1 MMKNLTIKS
10 RLFFAIVAI
19 LVCSYAL
26 LFLTTY
32 ISIQQFTDDE
42 ISKDLQTALKFAKT
56 EYDQRPEIVL
66 EALKMPVSSVPVQ
79 GWIERRDMDKLR
91 DAVKRWSRSLDFL
104 EMVTLVDGHQKVLV
118 RNSSH
123 KETRSFVQGF
133 LLESLFKRRQP
144 FVTTELVNRDDYCL
158 EIQPEACQALPE
170 NKDVMVQLIFV
181 PVIGSDGSV
190 IGAVV
195 AGDAINK
202 DPHLAYQQQKVFGKT
217 VEMLITQMGERI
229 ASTMPIT
236 NGLGQNLD
244 MKVIQTLKG
253 GYSFSGMT
261 EFGNRSY
268 DMIAEP
274 LQNHKGEFIGSI
286 AVALEAGS
294 FHSLR
299 HENFR
304 NLILC
309 GLLSIPLIFVLAYF
323 TARQFSLPIRRLT
336 DAVRCI
342 EFGDITTRVPEK
354 GVGEFHVLYE
364 TFNHMAETYTERE
377 AFMGKQNDELAK
389 RNAMLESRVEE
400 LTVQLRSEAELER
413 AILKNLLD
421 GILVTDSSQ
430 SVIHINPMAEKLLGI
445 CEAKGTG
452 QTVIQLCTDL
462 HLTELGE
469 RIASVPEQ
477 WPDDSEPVLTL
488 SHGGRK
494 LRISIN
500 QLMDE
505 RDSFRGLLLAIRDVS
520 KEGEVDR
527 LKSDFIA
534 TVSHELK
541 TPLTSMKGSLQFILK
556 KGKWLTGAERE
567 MLGVCLRNTER
578 LISLIGSI
586 LEISR
591 IEADQIPFARKP
603 VSMGELALYA
613 LEEVKGLALS
623 RNISFVNGIGFDLP
637 RVQGDHD
644 RLHQVLANLLSN
656 AVKFSPTDSVVTL
669 MAERLGSYLAVSVSD
684 DGKVIHPADRDRLF
698 SKFQQFSPSEDG
710 EPGGGGLGLAISRE
724 IVEKH
729 GGTIHY
735 TPGLAGGNMFTFTV
749 PICGEDDGQG

>member
-1 MMKNLTIKS
+1 MKNLTIKS

-19 LVCSYAL
+19 LVCSYSL
-26 LFLTTY
+26 LFFTSY
-32 ISIQQFTDDE
+32 ISIQQFTEDE

-56 EYDQRPEIVL
+56 EFGERPEIVL
-66 EALKMPVSSVPVQ
+66 ESLKMPVSSPPVQ
-79 GWIERRDMDKLR
+79 GWFKQRDMEKLR
-91 DAVKRWSRSLDFL
+91 DAVNRWNRSLDFL
-104 EMVTLVDGHQKVLV
+104 EMLTLVDGRQNVLV
-118 RNSSH
+118 RNGLRGEA
-123 KETRSFVQGF
+123 KSFVQGY
-133 LLESLFKRRQP
+133 LLNSLFSRRQP
-144 FVTTELVNRDDYCL
+144 FITTELVSRDQYCM
-158 EIQPEACQALPE
+158 EVHADVCQALPD

-181 PVIGSDGSV
+181 PVISSDGSIV
-190 IGAVV
+190 GAVV

-202 DPHLAYQQQKVFGKT
+202 DPHLTYQQQKVFGKT

-229 ASTMPIT
+229 ASTMPAA
-236 NGLGQNLD
+236 NGLAQNLD

-253 GYSFSGMT
+253 GYTFSGAT
-261 EFGNRSY
+261 EFNNRSY

-274 LQNHKGEFIGSI
+274 IQNHKGEFIGSI
-286 AVALEAGS
+286 AVALETAMFS
-294 FHSLR
+294 SLR

-309 GLLSIPLIFVLAYF
+309 GLLSIPFIFVLAYF

-364 TFNHMAETYTERE
+364 TFNHMADTFAERE
-377 AFMGKQNDELAK
+377 VFMVKQNEELAK
-389 RNAMLESRVEE
+389 HNAKLESQVEE
-400 LTVQLRSEAELER
+400 LSGQLKSDAELDR
-413 AILKNLLD
+413 AILKSLLD
-421 GILVTDSSQ
+421 GILVTDSSHT
-430 SVIHINPMAEKLLGI
+430 VIRINPMAEKLLGI
-445 CEAKGTG
+445 CASKSEGRPVT
-452 QTVIQLCTDL
+452 QICTEL
-462 HLTELGE
+462 YLTELAE

-477 WPDDSEPVLTL
+477 WPNDSEPVLSL
-488 SHGGRK
+488 SHAGRK

-500 QLMDE
+500 QLLDGK
-505 RDSFRGLLLAIRDVS
+505 DCFKGLLLGIRDVS
-520 KEGEVDR
+520 REGEVDR

-556 KGKWLTGAERE
+556 KGKWLTGVERE

-591 IEADQIPFARKP
+591 IEAGQIPFAKKP

-623 RNISFVNGIGFDLP
+623 RNISFVNGINFDLP
-637 RVQGDHD
+637 RVQGDYD
-644 RLHQVLANLLSN
+644 RLHQVLSNLLSN
-656 AVKFSPTDSVVTL
+656 AVKFSPTDSVVVL
-669 MAERLGSYLAVSVSD
+669 MAERLGNYLAVSVSD
-684 DGKVIHPADRDRLF
+684 DGKVINPADRDRLF
-698 SKFQQFSPSEDG
+698 SKFQQFSPPEDG
-710 EPGGGGLGLAISRE
+710 EPGGSGLGLAISRE

-735 TPGLAGGNMFTFTV
+735 TPGLAGGNIFTFTV
-749 PICGEDDGQG
+749 PLYGEDDGQG